1 VKQGD
6 YSSWNVL
13 FENRMNRSGQPAS
26 VSGASAARA
35 EVRYQVRI
43 ESEAAISKQAALQ
56 KSLSRE
62 SENDEEAKANGIL
75 LDCRPTSYLGNAMRR
90 SRLVVS
96 PTRLSTL

>member
-43 ESEAAISKQAALQ
+43 EAAISKQAALQ

>member
-43 ESEAAISKQAALQ
+43 ESEAAISKQAALL
-56 KSLSRE
+56 KSVSCE
-62 SENDEEAKANGIL
+62 AGNDECSQKALKYAVGSGSSAEL
-75 LDCRPTSYLGNAMRR
+75 P
-90 SRLVVS
+90 
-96 PTRLSTL
+96 